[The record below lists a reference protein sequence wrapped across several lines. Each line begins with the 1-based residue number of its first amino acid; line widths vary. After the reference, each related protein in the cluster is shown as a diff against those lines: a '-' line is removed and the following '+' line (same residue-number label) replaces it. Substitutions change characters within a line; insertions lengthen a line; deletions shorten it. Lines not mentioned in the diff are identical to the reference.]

1 MTTTDLHTL
10 IKERKTDKIL
20 SDSQLQIAPDHQ
32 EKFDTI
38 VRECVVTS
46 GMAPFHYPSSKEIPE
61 PWRAYLLWNQQTNEI
76 ADMLTQEWKIESK
89 EPQLA
94 NACSAL
100 ILVTWVSEKSEGDN
114 AEMKEVEH
122 IAAASAYIQNLLL
135 MLTSYQIKNYW
146 SSGGLFRGE
155 KMFEHLKIP
164 KGEKLL
170 GAIFAQYPDSEC
182 PDQVVKTGS
191 LRELR
196 TTDWIQER

>member
-46 GMAPFHYPSSKEIPE
+46 GMAPFHYPSSK
-61 PWRAYLLWNQQTNEI
+61 
-76 ADMLTQEWKIESK
+76 ESK

-170 GAIFAQYPDSEC
+170 GAIFAQYPDAEC